1 MTGNYIQI
9 MIESLEKKQGKLAEI
24 MEKNLEQEKILKETE
39 FSVDS
44 FDKTVEEKAVLIEQ
58 LEMLDVGFE
67 RMYEHVKEE
76 LSSEEGRVTYKNQIK
91 KMQQLISDITEK
103 SVSIQAQ
110 ESRNKQLVEGV
121 FRNEREKIKS
131 VKLGSKA
138 AIDYYRNMN
147 HTNFV
152 SPQFLDTKN

>member
-1 MTGNYIQI
+1 MTDNYIQI
-9 MIESLEKKQGKLAEI
+9 MIESLEKKEEMLDKI
-24 MEKNLEQEKILKETE
+24 IEKNNEQAEILKEE
-39 FSVDS
+39 KFSVELFDS
-44 FDKTVEEKAVLIEQ
+44 NVEEKAVLIQQ
-58 LEMLDVGFE
+58 LELLDAGFD

-76 LSSEEGRVTYKNQIK
+76 LTSQEGKAAYKNEIK
-91 KMQQLISDITEK
+91 KMQQLISNLTEK

-110 ESRNKQLVEGV
+110 ESRNKQMVEKV
-121 FRNEREKIKS
+121 FKGERERIKA

-152 SPQFLDTKN
+152 SPQFVDKKN